1 MYGYGKKK
9 ATAKKKTTA
18 KKKKPVAK
26 KKSTN
31 KSKRKPGDK
40 LVTGTADDRVTY
52 AKMKNLEDLGMLEP
66 SKSDYRRIQ
75 KAKKLN
81 KPARSPRRIT
91 SRVAKKRSKR

>member
-1 MYGYGKKK
+1 MPKGNPMGYRKK
-9 ATAKKKTTA
+9 
-18 KKKKPVAK
+18 VVK

-40 LVTGTADDRVTY
+40 LISGTHADRVTA
-52 AKMKNLEDLGMLEP
+52 AKMKNLEKLGMLEP

-75 KAKKLN
+75 KAGKLN

-91 SRVAKKRSKR
+91 SRGKKG